1 MGFYVGEK
9 MDQLSKLASNM
20 AVQIGNLNLELSKAQ
35 SENEQLQERNA
46 QLQETINTLRKEAKH
61 ESSADHTADKQ
72 INQHS

>member
-1 MGFYVGEK
+1 MNNQSREEYVAQ
-9 MDQLSKLASNM
+9 DLASIIANQSLKISYLM
-20 AVQIGNLNLELSKAQ
+20 LEKK
-35 SENEQLQERNA
+35 QLQERNA

>member
-20 AVQIGNLNLELSKAQ
+20 AVQIGNLNLELAKVQA
-35 SENEQLQERNA
+35 ENAQLQERNA

-61 ESSADHTADKQ
+61 ESSADHTA
-72 INQHS
+72 N